1 MRYITMDDVTGFAH
15 FLCMVIEHDLSL
27 L

>member
-15 FLCMVIEHDLSL
+15 FLCIVIEHDLS
-27 L
+27 